1 MRYAGRSVPAVSF
14 LSQRHFRYLVLQ
26 SCLGAAVV
34 NAAVNG
40 GIAWAQTRALP
51 MFEMWTVPG
60 VAIDLVATTFGVT
73 FGTFIAMHL
82 QVRRDVARGKITA
95 PALSPDIEA
104 WFARHTARLPTAF
117 LPQGAL
123 LGLLSI
129 PFCLPLL
136 ASLAL
141 CRVGHLERVSFIE
154 LKAGFAALE
163 GALVTPVIVVGFLLR

>member
-1 MRYAGRSVPAVSF
+1 MSF
-14 LSQRHFRYLVLQ
+14 LSPRHFQYLVLQ

-60 VAIDLVATTFGVT
+60 VALDLVATAFGVT

-95 PALSPDIEA
+95 PALSPEIEA
-104 WFARHTARLPTAF
+104 WFARHTARLPAAF

-123 LGLLSI
+123 LGLVSI

-136 ASLAL
+136 AGLAL
-141 CRVGHLERVSFIE
+141 CRIGHLDRASFIE
-154 LKAGFAALE
+154 IKAGFAALE